1 MKLFEKN
8 KSLLKSLFY
17 NFSNKAIL
25 VLSPLIV
32 ISLLSR
38 AYEIDEFSS
47 YLLNQGVVI
56 FLTVFVEFGFNIS
69 GIRRIANYENK
80 SLEIIQIIL
89 CKLFLFLVVSC
100 CCFTYYILKNNIV
113 FSIEVVLF
121 CLLMEVVNPSWYLIG
136 LNKFKLNSSISFLIM
151 ILMITMSSLLIL
163 MFNQNILLI
172 LVVNYALRGTIWLFV
187 LFKEV
192 EFLDKK
198 IKLSF
203 VEPLKDS
210 FAIFLLRVS
219 SSVYTKTPILLLGEF
234 SSASNVVGYTGG
246 ERISKGVAGLTS
258 PISNVYFS
266 KLMKKN
272 SIFDEKSLFKQF
284 AVLTFGLAFLL
295 SVAIFFFAKPA
306 SMLIYEKHY
315 LLVFPIVQLLSFIPV
330 ILAISNIFGN
340 FILIP
345 AGKEKFMNLTVLL
358 SGIVYTLSIMLNID
372 DITAISLAKIVIL
385 TETFNSLM
393 IAFISLRY
401 IKKWN

>member
-1 MKLFEKN
+1 
-8 KSLLKSLFY
+8 
-17 NFSNKAIL
+17 
-25 VLSPLIV
+25 
-32 ISLLSR
+32 
-38 AYEIDEFSS
+38 
-47 YLLNQGVVI
+47 
-56 FLTVFVEFGFNIS
+56 
-69 GIRRIANYENK
+69 
-80 SLEIIQIIL
+80 
-89 CKLFLFLVVSC
+89 
-100 CCFTYYILKNNIV
+100 
-113 FSIEVVLF
+113 
-121 CLLMEVVNPSWYLIG
+121 
-136 LNKFKLNSSISFLIM
+136 
-151 ILMITMSSLLIL
+151 

-172 LVVNYALRGTIWLFV
+172 LVVNYALRGAIWLFV

-198 IKLSF
+198 IKLSLF
-203 VEPLKDS
+203 EPLKDS

-234 SSASNVVGYTGG
+234 SSASNVVGYSGG

-272 SIFDEKSLFKQF
+272 SIFDEQSLFKQF
-284 AVLTFGLAFLL
+284 SVLTFGFAFLL
-295 SVAIFFFAKPA
+295 SVAIFLFAKPA

-315 LLVFPIVQLLSFIPV
+315 MLVLPIVQLLSLIPV
-330 ILAISNIFGN
+330 ILAVSNIFGN

-358 SGIVYTLSIMLNID
+358 SGVVYTLSIILNID

-385 TETFNSLM
+385 TETCNSLM